1 MSRKLSLLL
10 MVALVMALI
19 SACAGSPASTP
30 QVAEQAA
37 AGQGEAEAATAAPA
51 AQGDR
56 EPVKIVLVAH
66 GACSWDA
73 FWCVVEQG
81 NKDAARDLGV
91 DLTIIS
97 PPKFDPEQTAQDI
110 DKGLAA
116 NPDGM
121 GVTVT
126 DGVLYEE
133 PMMRAINSG
142 IPVIAY
148 NSADWRPREERIP
161 YLTYIGQDEYL
172 GGLEGGRRLIAAH
185 GGTRGVCVNQAVG
198 HVGLDARCQGF
209 SDALAEAG
217 IESEVLA
224 ITDDPAESTT
234 IMSDYFTANPDVD
247 LWLTLGP
254 NGANPFYAFMSE
266 AGLAA
271 GDIYHGTFDL
281 SPEIAAKIEDGTT
294 DFAIDQQP
302 YVQGYLVVQWL
313 TWIKRY
319 GLYPPSEVTATG
331 PGFVDKSNLDVVQK
345 VAGKY
350 R

>member
-1 MSRKLSLLL
+1 MRKLSLLFTLLVILSVLATTL
-10 MVALVMALI
+10 M
-19 SACAGSPASTP
+19 PAP
-30 QVAEQAA
+30 
-37 AGQGEAEAATAAPA
+37 ATAEEPE
-51 AQGDR
+51 R
-56 EPVKIVLVAH
+56 KPVKIYIVSH

-73 FWCVVEQG
+73 FWCVVERG

-97 PPKFDPEQTAQDI
+97 PDMFDPERTAQDI
-110 DKGLAA
+110 DKALAA
-116 NPDGM
+116 EPDAL

-126 DGVLYEE
+126 DGVLFEE
-133 PMMRAINSG
+133 PMMRAIESG

-148 NSADWRPREERIP
+148 NTADWRPREERIP
-161 YLTYIGQDEYL
+161 YLTYIGQDEYQ
-172 GGLEGGRRLIAAH
+172 GGYQGGRRLVEAH

-209 SDALAEAG
+209 TDALAEAG

-224 ITDDPAESTT
+224 ISNDPAEAATT
-234 IMSDYFTANPDVD
+234 MDDYYTANPDVD

-254 NGANPFYAFMSE
+254 NGANPFYTFMDN
-266 AGLAA
+266 AGLKA

-281 SPEIAAKIEDGTT
+281 GPEIQARIQDGTT

-302 YVQGYLVVQWL
+302 YLQGYLVVAYL
-313 TWIKRY
+313 TWIVRH
-319 GLYPPSEVTATG
+319 GLGPASEITPTG
-331 PGFVDKSNLDVVQK
+331 PGFIDKNNLGLVTEQ
-345 VAGKY
+345 AGEY